1 MMNFVMNVTRTQSIA
16 LLLFFVALL
25 ALGILFLTAATPV
38 KSTFKP
44 GATITVQYFFTVP
57 ANFHLGDDPLAGVT
71 FDKEKLK
78 KLPVTITPLTYE
90 WKRSALGVKA
100 TETGGEKTTV
110 AAKVKIKIKSNCPLG
125 ELTIPVKLEL
135 LYCNVSEGWCSS
147 STYDDKPIKITVSKT
162 KGSQSSGK
170 KNITIKVDP
179 NA

>member
-1 MMNFVMNVTRTQSIA
+1 MSFIRVRTLAIYTIA
-16 LLLFFVALL
+16 AAALITACLL
-25 ALGILFLTAATPV
+25 IEAATPA
-38 KSTFKP
+38 SSCYKP

-57 ANFHLGDDPLAGVT
+57 ADFHLGDDPLAGAT

-78 KLPVTITPLTYE
+78 KLPVTITLLTYE
-90 WKRSALGVKA
+90 WRRSALGVKA
-100 TETGGEKTTV
+100 TETGGEKTTI
-110 AAKVKIKIKSNCPLG
+110 AAKVKIKLKSNCPVG
-125 ELTIPVKLEL
+125 ELSIPVKLEV

-147 STYDDKPIKITVSKT
+147 STYEDKPIKITVSKA